1 MNQDNL
7 FTTAEVAK
15 RLKCGIP
22 TVRMYIK
29 KENKMAD
36 KIIPFKQR
44 ITEPQVH
51 VLAKKVVGAL
61 YQLQETW
68 GLKVTDW
75 YFDDS
80 GSEIEL
86 EDPETKKKIW
96 IQIGR

>member
-1 MNQDNL
+1 
-7 FTTAEVAK
+7 
-15 RLKCGIP
+15 
-22 TVRMYIK
+22 
-29 KENKMAD
+29 MAD

-44 ITEPQVH
+44 ISEPHVH

-86 EDPETKKKIW
+86 EDPETKKKTW

>member
-1 MNQDNL
+1 MQ
-7 FTTAEVAK
+7 
-15 RLKCGIP
+15 
-22 TVRMYIK
+22 
-29 KENKMAD
+29 
-36 KIIPFKQR
+36 
-44 ITEPQVH
+44 
-51 VLAKKVVGAL
+51 KKVVGAL

-86 EDPETKKKIW
+86 EDPETKKKTW